1 MKQVAILV
9 PGIMGSELY
18 LHDQLIWPG
27 PARSLVFKYKLM
39 HELLRPDLRVGDIIR
54 TFSFSEQYQSLVDS
68 LAKCGFTSDQKTFYA
83 CPYDWRKRNEDAA
96 TVLAQKIETI
106 TDQHHGDLEITIL
119 AHSMGGLITR
129 YYLESDLFTQSR
141 GFGAVRRFIALATPH
156 RGSPLAL
163 TAAMGME
170 RRLFLNAEQVK
181 DLANKDAFPAV
192 YQLLPPTDEHFAWD
206 DQESDSRFKPF
217 PVYSNPV
224 ALGLNPNNL
233 QAAMDFRSKLF
244 PLPRPPQNLRYFFFT
259 GTRMKT
265 LANVHIT
272 HGASNQLSA
281 LRVELEDAGDGTVPT
296 WSGGLPGV
304 QGQFVGGEH
313 GTIYKNDGLLRTL
326 GTLLGCPGVLAW
338 KIPQV
343 QVAVRDK
350 VLAPRDAAHVVL
362 TFPVALRRVAGNLLL
377 QQIVPDAAGGGGTPG
392 ALLESYPVRYEGLG
406 AEKLALTF
414 SAPSEPGMYRVGYS
428 EDKEMASES
437 SDDFFVQS
445 TMDIDGI

>member
-18 LHDQLIWPG
+18 LGDQLIWPG
-27 PARSLVFKYKLM
+27 PASSLVFKYKLM
-39 HELLRPDLRVGDIIR
+39 RELLQPNLRVGDIIR
-54 TFSFSEQYQSLVDS
+54 TFSFSQQYQSLVDS
-68 LAKCGFTSDQKTFYA
+68 LAKCGFTSGLETFYA
-83 CPYDWRKRNEDAA
+83 CPYDWRKRNEEAA
-96 TVLAQKIETI
+96 EVLAQKIAAIAET
-106 TDQHHGDLEITIL
+106 HHGDLEITIV

-129 YYLESDLFTQSR
+129 YYLESGLFTTRR
-141 GFGAVRRFIALATPH
+141 GFASVRRFIALATPH

-170 RRLFLNAEQVK
+170 RRLFLDADQVRELTNR
-181 DLANKDAFPAV
+181 DEFPAV
-192 YQLLPPTDEHFAWD
+192 YQLLPPGDEYFAWD
-206 DQESDSRFKPF
+206 ERKYDSQFEPF
-217 PVYSNPV
+217 PVYSKAV

-233 QAAMDFRSKLF
+233 QAAMDFRSKLS
-244 PLPRPPQNLRYFFFT
+244 PLPHPPQNLRYFFFT

-265 LANVHIT
+265 LANVRIT
-272 HGASNQLSA
+272 PGVGSQLSA

-313 GTIYKNDGLLRTL
+313 GTIYKDSGLLRTL
-326 GTLLGCPGVLAW
+326 GTLLGCPGVLAA
-338 KIPQV
+338 KVPPV

-350 VLAPRDAAHVVL
+350 VLAPRDAAHVAL
-362 TFPVALRRVAGNLLL
+362 TFPVARPKVTGNLLL
-377 QQIVPDAAGGGGTPG
+377 QQIMPDAAGRGGTPG
-392 ALLESYPVRYEGLG
+392 AVLETYPVRYEGLG

-428 EDKEMASES
+428 EGKELASES

-445 TMDIDGI
+445 TMDI